1 MSMTVEASLYQA
13 RQSGEKLVFWLVD
26 PDKLSPEN
34 FLNQVSSYTEAGG
47 LYVLVGGSFLSKE
60 VMEAWTAQVYGRVPV
75 KLILFPGH
83 GSHLSRHVDAVLFLM
98 LISGR
103 NPEYLISQQ
112 LQAAPILYRWGIE
125 AIPTSYLL
133 VEGGKTAAVHYISQT
148 LPLPHD
154 KPDLAAAVALT
165 GRYMGHRATY
175 IDAGSGALYP
185 PSPELISAVRQ
196 VIEGPLIVGGGF
208 RKVEDIVSA
217 WQAGADV
224 VVVGTQAEND
234 PILWQKL
241 SCHVQM
247 DIL

>member
-1 MSMTVEASLYQA
+1 MTVEASLYQA
-13 RQSGEKLVFWLVD
+13 RQKGEKFVFWLVD
-26 PDKLSPEN
+26 PDKLSPED
-34 FLNQVSSYTEAGG
+34 FVDKASLYTEAGG
-47 LYVLVGGSFLSKE
+47 LYVLVGGSFLSKAS
-60 VMEAWTAQVYGRVPV
+60 MEEWTARVHGRVSV

-83 GSHLSRHVDAVLFLM
+83 GAHVARHVDAVLFLM

-112 LQAAPILYRWGIE
+112 LQAAPILYQWGIE

-148 LPLPHD
+148 LPLPQD
-154 KPDLAAAVALT
+154 KPDLVAAVALT
-165 GRYMGHRATY
+165 GRYMGHRVTY

-185 PSPELISAVRQ
+185 PSPELIGAVRQ

-208 RKVEDIVSA
+208 RRVEEIQKA

-224 VVVGTQAEND
+224 VVVGTQAEKD
-234 PILWQKL
+234 PTFWQNL
-241 SCHVQM
+241 SPHVQM
-247 DIL
+247 YIR